1 MLASAARPGGLD
13 ERARVMVPTLKQLRY
28 FVALAETR
36 HFRRAAER
44 CQVTQPA
51 MSMQIRELEATLGVA
66 LVERTP
72 GGVLLTTA
80 GQEVARRARALLLAV
95 QDLVDLPRHRDRVLA
110 GPLRLGVIP
119 TIGPYLLPQVLPR
132 LHATYPDLQLS
143 LRESQTE
150 RLLEALAA
158 GELDL
163 LILALPVGRDD
174 VATQPLFDDAFN
186 LAVAESHALARRA
199 AVAQKDLL
207 AERLLLLEE
216 GHCLRDQA
224 LSLCHAAGANQAD
237 DFRASSLATV
247 VQMVVAG
254 YGATI
259 LPDLALP
266 VEAGVHSRLRVVRFT
281 PPVPFR
287 TIGLAW
293 RSSSPR
299 PSDFIEF
306 GRFVL
311 AAHQAA
317 AAPLPDQAPA
327 AALRQPAIAGQ
338 LMGR

>member
-1 MLASAARPGGLD
+1 
-13 ERARVMVPTLKQLRY
+13 MVPTLKQLRY
-28 FVALAETR
+28 FVALAETL
-36 HFRRAAER
+36 HFGRAAER

-51 MSMQIRELEATLGVA
+51 MSMQVRELEALLGVV

-72 GGVLLTTA
+72 GGVFLTAA
-80 GQEVARRARALLLAV
+80 GQEVARRAREVLLAV
-95 QDLVDLPRHRDRVLA
+95 QDLVDLARHRDRVLA

-150 RLLEALAA
+150 QLLGALLA
-158 GELDL
+158 GDLDL

-174 VATQPLFDDAFN
+174 VAIQPLFDDAFS
-186 LAVAESHALARRA
+186 LAVALDHPLAGRS
-199 AVAQKDLL
+199 AVAQKDLA

-247 VQMVVAG
+247 VQMVVNG
-254 YGATI
+254 YGGTI
-259 LPDLALP
+259 LPTLALP
-266 VEAGVHSRLRVVRFT
+266 VEAGAHSGLRVVPFT
-281 PPVPFR
+281 PPAPFR

-293 RSSSPR
+293 RRSSPR
-299 PSDFIEF
+299 HSDFIEF
-306 GRFVL
+306 GRFVV
-311 AAHQAA
+311 AAHRAA
-317 AAPLPDQAPA
+317 ASPLPDQTPATSPRAPA
-327 AALRQPAIAGQ
+327 AADQ
-338 LMGR
+338 LTRR